1 MITPLILMWLPIAF
15 WAGSALGHAVAS
27 PYPDDAVESIGWLPR
42 ALLYIAFMILFVLY
56 RLCTGPISLIRDLRR

>member
-1 MITPLILMWLPIAF
+1 MMTPLILLWLPIAF

-42 ALLYIAFMILFVLY
+42 ALLYIAVLILFVLY

>member
-1 MITPLILMWLPIAF
+1 MNTPFILMWLAIAF

-42 ALLYIAFMILFVLY
+42 ALLCIAFMMLFVLY
-56 RLCTGPISLIRDLRR
+56 RLCTGPICLIRDLRR